1 MSKGILNRLTSEG
14 SLLTDFDGNT
24 PPPAVY
30 PDPLNSS
37 NSELSGYKGITPKG
51 YLDNLPK

>member
-1 MSKGILNRLTSEG
+1 MSKGILDRLTSEG
-14 SLLTDFDGNT
+14 SKLTAFDGNT
-24 PPPAVY
+24 PPPAIF
-30 PDPLNSS
+30 PDPLASS